1 VHEARGEAGRN
12 QVALAAS
19 AAASAAAAAEG
30 VVEPAM
36 DGGRGGAAGLARA
49 EEVSAARR
57 GSGSR
62 TGEVDAGRQIA
73 GA

>member
-1 VHEARGEAGRN
+1 
-12 QVALAAS
+12 
-19 AAASAAAAAEG
+19 
-30 VVEPAM
+30 M

-57 GSGSR
+57 GSGAR
-62 TGEVDAGRQIA
+62 TGEVDAARQIA